1 MIDFTLSKPVMG
13 LSNTKDPGQ
22 IILGTTVEYKRF
34 SAFSQANMFRHTL
47 ILANIMRNYLPY
59 KPDGSSPM

>member
-1 MIDFTLSKPVMG
+1 MNDFTLSKPGMG

-22 IILGTTVEYKRF
+22 LILGTTVEYKRF
-34 SAFSQANMFRHTL
+34 SAFSQANMFRYTL
-47 ILANIMRNYLPY
+47 ILANNMRNYLPY